1 MATTPEIANLLGTAG
16 TWELDSDRSSIA
28 FRSTSLWGLVKVKG
42 RFTGLSGGG
51 DIAADG
57 SLSGKLV
64 IDATSVTTGNKKRDA
79 DLRADTFFK
88 ASSHPQITFQASG
101 VTPLGTDGAKV
112 TGILTITD
120 TSQPLEFE
128 AKVEEL
134 DDTGATLSA
143 RVDIDRS
150 VWGVSSRRMG
160 MTNMSTPVE
169 VVARFR
175 RVDGT

>member
-1 MATTPEIANLLGTAG
+1 MATTPGITNLLGTAG

-28 FRSTSLWGLVKVKG
+28 FRSSSLWGLVKVKG

-51 DIAADG
+51 TIGSDG
-57 SLSGKLV
+57 SLSGELV
-64 IDATSVTTGNKKRDA
+64 IDASSVTTGNKKRDA
-79 DLRADTFFK
+79 DLRADSFFK
-88 ASSHPQITFQASG
+88 TSSHPQINFRASG
-101 VTPLGTDGAKV
+101 VAPLGTDGARV
-112 TGILTITD
+112 TGTLTIAG

-150 VWGVSSRRMG
+150 VWGVSSRKMG

-175 RVDGT
+175 RVDGD